1 MSGLELADLDQ
12 DGDTDILFTNGDTLD
27 LEFPRELN
35 PDDVHGLSWLE
46 NDGAGRFTHHDV
58 IRLWGAYAVRALDF
72 DGDSD
77 LDLVVSTVQTTELFP
92 ASVTKELVW
101 LVNDGKQNFTEL
113 LVEKEAPPLMIA
125 IEVSDMNQDGAPEIL
140 GGTHD
145 PGRGKV
151 GHRLV
156 LIPPPLEE
164 AKRQKARESRIK

>member
-27 LEFPRELN
+27 LEFPKEED
-35 PDDVHGLSWLE
+35 PYDVHGLSWLE
-46 NDGAGRFTHHDV
+46 NDGAGSFTHHQV
-58 IRLWGAYAVRALDF
+58 VRLWGAYVVRALD
-72 DGDSD
+72 
-77 LDLVVSTVQTTELFP
+77 LDLAVSTVQTTELFP
-92 ASVTKELVW
+92 VSVAKELVW
-101 LVNDGKQNFTEL
+101 LANDGNQNFTEL

-125 IEVSDMNQDGAPEIL
+125 IETSDMDQDGAPEIL

-151 GHRLV
+151 GHRLA

-164 AKRQKARESRIK
+164 AKRQKARESGAR